1 MGRQNQTGGY
11 MTRKKFRPR
20 WWAVVIVVLLSAL
33 MIALGVWQLQRG
45 FAKQALVDR
54 YEQAS
59 AVAPVPLSAGHVA
72 REGEIER
79 AVARGHFD
87 ATRQLLLDNQSHD
100 DTPGYHVWTPLVQ
113 DDGST
118 VIVDR
123 GWVSHDTAHLP
134 DALAVSDARVEV
146 RGFWRMPP
154 VPGLRLKTD
163 NCAALPWPRTVQFPT
178 LEDLRCLYGE
188 FIAPGLLLMDP
199 NEPNGYVRD
208 WQTAPE
214 LSPIKHYGYAG
225 QWFAFTLTL
234 LVIFITLSFRV
245 VPPPK

>member
-1 MGRQNQTGGY
+1 MA
-11 MTRKKFRPR
+11 RKKFRPA
-20 WWAVVIVVLLSAL
+20 WWAVIVVALLSAL

-45 FAKQALVDR
+45 FAKQKLLDR
-54 YEQAS
+54 YQQAS
-59 AVAPVPLSAGHVA
+59 SVAPVPLSAGHVA
-72 REGEIER
+72 REDEIER

-87 ATRQLLLDNQSHD
+87 NSRQLLLDNQSHN

-123 GWVSHDTAHLP
+123 GWIPHDTAQSP
-134 DALAVSDARVEV
+134 EALAVADARVEV

-163 NCAALPWPRTVQFPT
+163 NCATLPWPRTVQFPT
-178 LEDLRCLYGE
+178 LDDLRCLYGE
-188 FIAPGLLLMDP
+188 YIAPGLLLMDP
-199 NEPNGYVRD
+199 GEPNGFVRD

-214 LSPIKHYGYAG
+214 LNPVKHYGYAG

-234 LVIFITLSFRV
+234 LVIFIKLSFRV
-245 VPPPK
+245 LPPKK